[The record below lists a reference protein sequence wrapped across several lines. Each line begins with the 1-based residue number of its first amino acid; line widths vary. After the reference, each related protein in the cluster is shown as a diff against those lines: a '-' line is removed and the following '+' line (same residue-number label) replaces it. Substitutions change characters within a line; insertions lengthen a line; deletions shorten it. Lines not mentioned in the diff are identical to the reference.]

1 MQWGMAVRADYDRAS
16 QASTLHLKR
25 KCFVYSKTVNRMT
38 DTPKILAFA
47 GSTRTDSFNKKLVK
61 IAAQG
66 AKAAG
71 AETTFVDLRDLPM
84 PLFDEDLEADGTPA
98 TVRQFKDLLLAHDG
112 LLIASPEYNSS
123 VTAVLKNAIDWA
135 SRPGEGEA
143 PLSCFVG
150 KVAAIMSASPG
161 ALGGLRGL
169 VALRSILGNIKVIVL
184 PDQGAVPKAYE
195 AFDADGSLKDAK
207 QQAGIENLG
216 ANVATIVAKL
226 KA

>member
-1 MQWGMAVRADYDRAS
+1 
-16 QASTLHLKR
+16 
-25 KCFVYSKTVNRMT
+25 MT
-38 DTPKILAFA
+38 GTPRILAFA

-71 AETTFVDLRDLPM
+71 AETTFIDLRDLPM
-84 PLFDEDLEADGTPA
+84 PLFDEDLEANEGTPG

-123 VTAVLKNAIDWA
+123 LTAVLKNAIDWA
-135 SRPGEGEA
+135 SRPSEGEA
-143 PLSCFVG
+143 PLGCFAG

-169 VALRSILGNIKVIVL
+169 VSLRSILGNIKVIVL
-184 PDQGAVPKAYE
+184 PDQIAVPKAYE
-195 AFDADGSLKDAK
+195 AFDADGSLKDAQ
-207 QQAGIENLG
+207 QQAGVENLG